1 MIAFSFFVSV
11 SCLEADQKEVSFALA
26 PGVVIISSSDLF
38 FDNSLE
44 TEVSFTTT
52 LRYVVVF
59 LPTKLAD
66 SFPKGARSA
75 TNLSFDKN
83 HVLSSINLYS
93 WMRLSF
99 SKKFTLASFPKR
111 KFIF

>member
-1 MIAFSFFVSV
+1 MKYAVFVNRLNSGARISVSIVLMIAFSFLVSV

-75 TNLSFDKN
+75 TNLSFDRN
-83 HVLSSINLYS
+83 Q
-93 WMRLSF
+93 
-99 SKKFTLASFPKR
+99 
-111 KFIF
+111 